1 MAPLLNMRYEKER
14 YNLKIN
20 KSILIF
26 KITTSIVNETLEKK
40 KKKKKK
46 KSQTG
51 FEHIE
56 ISCNTTLVLHGA
68 IVLKGLDLKVVFV
81 AFNLHP

>member
-20 KSILIF
+20 KSISIF
-26 KITTSIVNETLEKK
+26 KITTSIVNETLE
-40 KKKKKK
+40 KKKK

>member
-26 KITTSIVNETLEKK
+26 KITTSKVKK
-40 KKKKKK
+40 KK
-46 KSQTG
+46 
-51 FEHIE
+51 EE
-56 ISCNTTLVLHGA
+56 D
-68 IVLKGLDLKVVFV
+68 DLNIFRSHVMVR
-81 AFNLHP
+81 

>member
-40 KKKKKK
+40 KNPK
-46 KSQTG
+46 Q
-51 FEHIE
+51 
-56 ISCNTTLVLHGA
+56 
-68 IVLKGLDLKVVFV
+68 DLNILRSHVIPHWYCTVQ
-81 AFNLHP
+81 

>member
-40 KKKKKK
+40 KKKKKNPK
-46 KSQTG
+46 Q
-51 FEHIE
+51 
-56 ISCNTTLVLHGA
+56 
-68 IVLKGLDLKVVFV
+68 DLNILRSHVIPHWYCTVQ
-81 AFNLHP
+81 

>member
-20 KSILIF
+20 KSISIF
-26 KITTSIVNETLEKK
+26 KITTSKVKKKRKK

-46 KSQTG
+46 KM
-51 FEHIE
+51 I
-56 ISCNTTLVLHGA
+56 
-68 IVLKGLDLKVVFV
+68 
-81 AFNLHP
+81 

>member
-40 KKKKKK
+40 KKK
-46 KSQTG
+46 SQTG

-56 ISCNTTLVLHGA
+56 IPCNTTLVLHGA